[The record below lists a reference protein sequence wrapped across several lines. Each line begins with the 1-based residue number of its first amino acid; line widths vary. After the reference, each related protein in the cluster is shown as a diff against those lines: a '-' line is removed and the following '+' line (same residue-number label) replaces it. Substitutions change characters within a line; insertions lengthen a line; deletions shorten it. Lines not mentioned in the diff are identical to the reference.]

1 VVHHTQLL
9 NTLVRAGKLVPVAAP
24 DRTVDVTYH
33 DPCYLGRHNEVYEEP
48 RALVGAAGVR
58 LAEMPRHADRSFCCG
73 AGGARMWMEEKIG
86 KRINLE
92 RVDEALD
99 TGAEKIA
106 TGCPFCRV
114 MLSDGLTQR
123 QNEDRGENVEV
134 LDVSQLLLAAV
145 KRGDP
150 APDEKVDQLGD
161 GAPGVD
167 TTPLSGTQING
178 AGPASAV
185 TADAEGDVSVGG
197 GSPGGASTK
206 GANPD
211 AVPPAGEHP
220 GGG

>member
-1 VVHHTQLL
+1 
-9 NTLVRAGKLVPVAAP
+9 
-24 DRTVDVTYH
+24 
-33 DPCYLGRHNEVYEEP
+33 
-48 RALVGAAGVR
+48 
-58 LAEMPRHADRSFCCG
+58 
-73 AGGARMWMEEKIG
+73 MWMEEKIG

-167 TTPLSGTQING
+167 TTPLSGTQANG

-211 AVPPAGEHP
+211 AAPPAGEHP